1 MKHIPALILVV
12 LAVLTGCGSN
22 RYKTGSP
29 GGKTY
34 WVKSPDGNIRTE
46 FILQSEGIAEYRV
59 YHSDSLVIDL
69 SALGLVRDD
78 EDFSGNLKLKSV
90 SAQTNISESY
100 EMLHGKK
107 RKISYNA
114 NQRVF
119 HLSSA
124 SGKPMDIIFR
134 VSDDGVAFRYHFPG
148 VSDSLFRIT
157 KEVSS
162 FRFKSNSE
170 AYLQPSPD
178 SRTGWEKTQPS
189 YEEFYQGPI
198 PVGTPAP
205 FKAGWVMPAL
215 FKSGN
220 FWVSITEA
228 AVDTNYC
235 GSRLSQNSPGGVYSI
250 EFPQPTEGRDG
261 EPVLPESVLPWS
273 APWRIAVITDNLAD
287 LVESTL
293 GTDLALPAKYDVS
306 SWLSPGKASWSWI
319 MKKDGSINYDTQ
331 KKYIDFAS
339 SMNWK
344 YCLIDVNWDRRIGY
358 DRMKELAAYAATKD
372 VKLILWYNSAGD
384 WNTVTFYTP
393 HSKLLTHESR
403 LSEFKI
409 LSDIGIAGIK
419 VDFFAGD
426 GQSVMKYYIDI
437 LKDAAAFKIAVNFH
451 GSTYPRGWARTY
463 PNLVTMESIKGEE
476 FVTFNQS
483 DANMQPVHCA
493 TIPFTRNLFDPMDF
507 TPVNFSGIP
516 NIKRRT
522 TDGFEAALGVI
533 FTSGIQHIADSPEG
547 LEGEPLFVSEYLRKL
562 PDRWDDMK
570 FIDGYPGK
578 YVIIARRAGDKW
590 YIAGINGEK
599 TERTVNMDLSF
610 LNGIKDGIII
620 IDDGNSGTLI
630 ERPVALTSQH
640 SVTMASYGGFVL
652 RVN

>member
-1 MKHIPALILVV
+1 MKYTLLVILSI
-12 LAVLTGCGSN
+12 LSMAASCDGDI
-22 RYKTGSP
+22 YKVT
-29 GGKTY
+29 
-34 WVKSPDGNIRTE
+34 SPDGEITAE
-46 FILQSEGIAEYRV
+46 FMISQGGFAGYRV

-69 SALGLVRDD
+69 SALGLVRED
-78 EDFSGNLKLKSV
+78 EDFSRNLKLKSV
-90 SAQTNISESY
+90 STQTRISESY

-107 RKISYNA
+107 RNLSYNA
-114 NQRVF
+114 NQQVF
-119 HLSSA
+119 HLFSA
-124 SGKPMDIIFR
+124 NGKPMDITFR

-148 VSDSLFRIT
+148 ESDTLFRIT

-162 FRFKSNSE
+162 FRFRTSTE
-170 AYLQPSPD
+170 AYLQPCPD

-198 PVGTPAP
+198 PVGTSSP
-205 FKAGWVMPAL
+205 FKARWVMPAL
-215 FKSGN
+215 LKSGS

-235 GSRLSQNSPGGVYSI
+235 GSRLSQHSPGGMYTI

-273 APWRIAVITDNLAD
+273 TPWRIAVVADNLAD
-287 LVESTL
+287 LTESTL

-319 MKKDGSINYDTQ
+319 MRKDGSINYDTQ

-339 SMNWK
+339 SMNWQ

-358 DRMKELAAYAATKD
+358 DKMKELAEYAATKG
-372 VKLILWYNSAGD
+372 VKLLLWYNSAGN
-384 WNTVTFYTP
+384 WNSVTFYTP

-403 LSEFKI
+403 MSEFKT
-409 LSDIGIAGIK
+409 LSDMGIAGIK

-426 GQSVMKYYIDI
+426 GQSMMKYYIDI
-437 LKDAAAFKIAVNFH
+437 LKDAADFKIAVNFH

-483 DANMQPVHCA
+483 DADMQPVHCA

-516 NIKRRT
+516 GNIKRRT

-547 LEGEPLFVSEYLRKL
+547 LGGEPALVSEYLRNL

-570 FIDGYPGK
+570 FINGYPGK
-578 YVIIARRAGDKW
+578 FVIIARRAGDTW
-590 YIAGINGEK
+590 YIAGINGEN
-599 TERTVNMDLSF
+599 TERQVNMDMSF
-610 LNGIKDGIII
+610 LNGITDGFIIT
-620 IDDGNSGTLI
+620 DDGNTGTLMEQPI
-630 ERPVALTSQH
+630 TISAQH
-640 SVTMASYGGFVL
+640 SIRMTPYGGFVL
-652 RVN
+652 RTAGFKL